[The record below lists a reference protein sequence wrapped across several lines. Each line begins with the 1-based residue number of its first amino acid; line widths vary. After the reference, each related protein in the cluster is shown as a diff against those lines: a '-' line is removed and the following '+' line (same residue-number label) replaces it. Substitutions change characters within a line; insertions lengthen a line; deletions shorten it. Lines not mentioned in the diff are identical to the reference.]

1 MGRARVLQEIRTMRF
16 EEVYDRWSEDRL
28 TQCEAADVLG
38 VCERQFRRQCR
49 RYESDGIDGL
59 IDLRIGQVSA
69 RRAPVDEVMRLVAQY
84 RDRYV
89 GWTVK
94 HFYSKY
100 REQKGPRSYNFVR
113 LALQREGVVAK
124 AKRRGAHRRKRERKP
139 LVGMMLHQDGSRHEW
154 LRGQQHDL
162 IVTLDD
168 ATGAIYSAFLVS
180 EEDTMSSFAGVAEV
194 IARHGLFNS
203 LYTDRGSHYWHTAR
217 AGGKVDRVDLTQF
230 GRAMTQLG
238 IEMIPAYSPQ
248 ARGRSERPFGT
259 LQNRLPK
266 ELLDAAITEKAVANR
281 FLKRRFVPAYNREFA
296 VAAAETGSAF
306 VPWLGGNLNDILCLQ
321 EERVVRPDNCVAYQ
335 NKLLQIPADRHR
347 CHYVK
352 AKVRVHEYSDGTLAV
367 FHGPRCLAHYA
378 ANGKELKIKMKAAA

>member
-1 MGRARVLQEIRTMRF
+1 LGRARVLQEIRIMRF
-16 EEVYDRWSEDRL
+16 EEVYERWTESRL
-28 TQCEAADVLG
+28 TQGEAAELLG
-38 VCERQFRRQCR
+38 VSERQFRRQCR
-49 RYESDGIDGL
+49 RYEADGMDGL
-59 IDLRIGQVSA
+59 IDQRIGQVSH
-69 RRAPVDEVMRLVAQY
+69 RRAPVDEVMALVAQY
-84 RDRYV
+84 RARYV

-100 REQKGPRSYNFVR
+100 REQRGERSYNFVR
-113 LALQREGVVAK
+113 LRLQREGVVAK

-168 ATGAIYSAFLVS
+168 ATGAIYSALLVE
-180 EEDTMSSFAGVAEV
+180 EEDTMSSFLGVAEV

-203 LYTDRGSHYWHTAR
+203 LYTDRGSHYWHTSQ
-217 AGGKVDRVDLTQF
+217 AGAKVDRVNLTQF
-230 GRAMTQLG
+230 GRALSQLG
-238 IEMIPAYSPQ
+238 IEMIAAYSPE
-248 ARGRSERPFGT
+248 ARGRSERAFGT
-259 LQNRLPK
+259 LQDRLPK
-266 ELLDAAITEKAVANR
+266 ELADAAIADVAAANR

-296 VAAAETGSAF
+296 LAASEAGSAF
-306 VPWLGGNLNDILCLQ
+306 VPWIGGNLNDILCIQ

-352 AKVRVHEYSDGTLAV
+352 AKVRVHEYADGKLAI
-367 FHGPRCLAHYA
+367 FHGPRRLALYA
-378 ANGKELKIKMKAAA
+378 ANGKELKIKAAA